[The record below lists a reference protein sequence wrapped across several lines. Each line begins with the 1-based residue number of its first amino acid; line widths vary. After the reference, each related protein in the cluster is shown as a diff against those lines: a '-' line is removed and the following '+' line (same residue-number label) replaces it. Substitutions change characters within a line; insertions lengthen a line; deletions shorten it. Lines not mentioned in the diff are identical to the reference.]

1 MSRSSAWWPYGFN
14 RTMNRAFFSVLFLL
28 ILAPSSLLKAQ
39 VPKVR
44 KEATNKEY
52 IVIIGGPSLI
62 EWEKLKKVPHDHWWA
77 NFVHA
82 SRIRLEELRAQY
94 GANAMI
100 TWLVYKPSYVR
111 RGTRQEK
118 RDLLADLKT
127 IQEKFHVNLVFFNT
141 QKEFID
147 YLNGGKPRA
156 SVKIAD
162 LEYFGHSNK
171 CCFMFDYSNEIDSG
185 SKVWLHET
193 ELGQINRSD
202 FAPHAFIKSWGCHTG
217 ESMSAL
223 WRRATG
229 QRMIGAI
236 GSTDYSGSD
245 APGWH
250 PGLGSSNG
258 RWVR

>member
-1 MSRSSAWWPYGFN
+1 MKRSYLQALLLFILVLTG
-14 RTMNRAFFSVLFLL
+14 TLRA
-28 ILAPSSLLKAQ
+28 
-39 VPKVR
+39 
-44 KEATNKEY
+44 EANFQKEY
-52 IVIIGGPSLI
+52 IIITGGPSLI
-62 EWEKLKKVPHDHWWA
+62 EWEKFKKVPHDHWWA
-77 NFVHA
+77 NFAHA
-82 SRIRLEELRAQY
+82 SRIRLDELRQQFGSDAR
-94 GANAMI
+94 I

-111 RGTRQEK
+111 RSARQEK
-118 RDLLADLKT
+118 QDLIKQLVSIQQKT
-127 IQEKFHVNLVFFNT
+127 GANLVFFNT
-141 QKEFID
+141 QKQLID
-147 YLNGGKPRA
+147 YLNAGKPRDQ
-156 SVKIAD
+156 VKIAN

-193 ELGQINRSD
+193 ELKQIDRND

-250 PGLGSSNG
+250 PTLGSSEG
-258 RWVR
+258 RWVK

>member
-1 MSRSSAWWPYGFN
+1 MKISS
-14 RTMNRAFFSVLFLL
+14 FLL
-28 ILAPSSLLKAQ
+28 GLLLLPLSLAVLKAQ
-39 VPKVR
+39 PTQVSKDTP
-44 KEATNKEY
+44 NNEY
-52 IVIIGGPSLI
+52 IVITGGPSLI

-77 NFVHA
+77 NFAHA

-94 GANAMI
+94 GPNAMI
-100 TWLVYKPSYVR
+100 TWLVYKPAYVR

-118 RDLLADLKT
+118 RDLLNDLKS
-127 IQEKFHVNLVFFNT
+127 IQQKFNVHLVFFST
-141 QKEFID
+141 QKELID
-147 YLNGGKPRA
+147 YLNSGKPRETI
-156 SVKIAD
+156 KIAD

-171 CCFMFDYSNEIDSG
+171 CCLMFDYSNEIDSG

-193 ELGQINRSD
+193 ELGRINRAD
-202 FAPHAFIKSWGCHTG
+202 FIPHAFIKSWGCHTG

-250 PGLGSSNG
+250 PTLGSSNG
-258 RWVR
+258 RWVQ

>member
-1 MSRSSAWWPYGFN
+1 MKRSYLQA
-14 RTMNRAFFSVLFLL
+14 
-28 ILAPSSLLKAQ
+28 SLLFILVLTGTLRA
-39 VPKVR
+39 
-44 KEATNKEY
+44 EANFQKEY
-52 IVIIGGPSLI
+52 IVITGGPSLI
-62 EWEKLKKVPHDHWWA
+62 EWEKFKKVPHDHWWA
-77 NFVHA
+77 NFAHA
-82 SRIRLEELRAQY
+82 SRIRLDELRQQFGPEAR
-94 GANAMI
+94 I

-111 RGTRQEK
+111 RSARQEK
-118 RDLLADLKT
+118 QDLIKQLVSIQQKT
-127 IQEKFHVNLVFFNT
+127 GANLVFFNN
-141 QKEFID
+141 QKQLLD
-147 YLNGGKPRA
+147 YLNAGKPRDQ
-156 SVKIAD
+156 VKIAN

-185 SKVWLHET
+185 SKVWLHES
-193 ELGQINRSD
+193 ELKQIDRND

-250 PGLGSSNG
+250 PTLGSSEG
-258 RWVR
+258 RWVK